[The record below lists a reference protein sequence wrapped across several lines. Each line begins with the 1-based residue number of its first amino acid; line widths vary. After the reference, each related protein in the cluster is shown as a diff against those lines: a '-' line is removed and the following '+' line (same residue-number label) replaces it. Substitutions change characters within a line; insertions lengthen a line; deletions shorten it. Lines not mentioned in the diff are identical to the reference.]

1 MRAVI
6 ERLWRL
12 YQTPHGKKLVRY
24 GMVSAVSAVIAF
36 TILTVVY
43 GVLQLWSE
51 VPSALFSN
59 ILATFPNYYLN
70 RRWVW
75 GKSGRSHLWREVV
88 PFWVMSITGIV
99 LALLT
104 ASLAHHFSDT
114 HDLSH
119 VARTV
124 VIVGANTAAFGVLW
138 ILKFLILNRLFRS
151 LPVTASDEEVDPSP
165 VAPNGPGKVPTTVPS
180 GSVPKE
186 GVADLSVRL
195 AETAP
200 E

>member
-6 ERLWRL
+6 VRLWRF
-12 YQTPHGKKLVRY
+12 YQTPQGKRVVRY
-24 GMVSAVSAVIAF
+24 GLVSAVSAVIAF
-36 TILTVVY
+36 TILTLVY
-43 GVLQLWSE
+43 GVLQLWTE

-59 ILATFPNYYLN
+59 VLATIPNYYLN

-104 ASLAHHFSDT
+104 ASVAHSFSDS
-114 HDLSH
+114 HNLSH

-124 VIVGANTAAFGVLW
+124 VIVGANTAAFGILW
-138 ILKFLILNRLFRS
+138 VLKFFILNRLFQS
-151 LPVTASDEEVDPSP
+151 LPAPATEIETGSPLVATGGSDDAAVTERGGAVSKGGAAALNVQLAD
-165 VAPNGPGKVPTTVPS
+165 GK
-180 GSVPKE
+180 
-186 GVADLSVRL
+186 
-195 AETAP
+195 P

>member
-1 MRAVI
+1 M
-6 ERLWRL
+6 
-12 YQTPHGKKLVRY
+12 VRY
-24 GMVSAVSAVIAF
+24 GLVSVVSAVIAF
-36 TILTVVY
+36 TILTLVY

-75 GKSGRSHLWREVV
+75 GKSGGSHLWREVV
-88 PFWVMSITGIV
+88 PFLGHVDHRNRARPPHGV
-99 LALLT
+99 AP
-104 ASLAHHFSDT
+104 HNFSDA

-124 VIVGANTAAFGVLW
+124 VIVGANTAAFGILW

-151 LPVTASDEEVDPSP
+151 LPVDGETGSLSATDGSDHGTVTVQDGGGAKGGT
-165 VAPNGPGKVPTTVPS
+165 VALNVQ
-180 GSVPKE
+180 
-186 GVADLSVRL
+186 L
-195 AETAP
+195 AEGLP

>member
-1 MRAVI
+1 M
-6 ERLWRL
+6 RLWRL
-12 YQTPHGKKLVRY
+12 YQTPHGKKVVRY
-24 GMVSAVSAVIAF
+24 GLVSVVSAVIAF
-36 TILTVVY
+36 TILTLVY

-59 ILATFPNYYLN
+59 ILATFPNYHLN

-104 ASLAHHFSDT
+104 ASLAHNFSDA

-124 VIVGANTAAFGVLW
+124 VIVGANTAAFGILW

-151 LPVTASDEEVDPSP
+151 LPVDGETGSPSATDGSDHGTVTVQDGGGAKGGT
-165 VAPNGPGKVPTTVPS
+165 VALNVQ
-180 GSVPKE
+180 
-186 GVADLSVRL
+186 L
-195 AETAP
+195 AEGLP